1 MNQKKDYEKI
11 YAEIRKKFPG
21 QVVKRIG
28 KNGCVKAYHFTREQ
42 SDWIAANCPVPYAL
56 QNISGALGMSQGP
69 IERVMAMRDTELLH
83 KLTEKRKK
91 HYGTIKANRVSKKLG
106 ISADD
111 YKKMIEASDN
121 EEQAEKIAEVKK
133 LAKKAVKKKQILSDY
148 DLMMKE
154 REKERKKREKKE
166 ALEKAK
172 REKEDAEYAAKC
184 LARFPED
191 RKRKPV
197 PFTTDQLRIRSE
209 MSQKGYILSAGEEL
223 LTDNR
228 TNVYWDEHTRRN
240 KRLEERAYNL
250 KLSIIK
256 YSDMFPDMSNKLS
269 SCKAECAKKD
279 FYQMN

>member
-1 MNQKKDYEKI
+1 MGKTRIISEIDTEQTNITKNYTYTTQTKDNEKI
-11 YAEIRKKFPG
+11 
-21 QVVKRIG
+21 
-28 KNGCVKAYHFTREQ
+28 AYNFTREQ
-42 SDWIAANCPVPYAL
+42 SDWITANCPVPYAL
-56 QNISGALGMSQGP
+56 QNIAGALGMSQGP
-69 IERVMAMRDTELLH
+69 IERVMAMRDPELLQ
-83 KLTEKRKK
+83 KLSEKRKK
-91 HYGTIKANRVSKKLG
+91 HYSNAKAYRESKKLG
-106 ISADD
+106 ISSAD
-111 YKKMIEASDN
+111 YKKMTEASDN
-121 EEQAEKIAEVKK
+121 EEQAAKVAEVKK
-133 LAKKAVKKKQILSDY
+133 LAKKVVKKKQILSDY

-166 ALEKAK
+166 ALEKAE
-172 REKEDAEYAAKC
+172 REKEDAAYAAKC

-209 MSQKGYILSAGEEL
+209 MSQKGYILSSGEEL

-240 KRLEERAYNL
+240 KRLEERAYNV
-250 KLSIIK
+250 KLSVIK

-269 SCKAECAKKD
+269 SCKAECAKRD